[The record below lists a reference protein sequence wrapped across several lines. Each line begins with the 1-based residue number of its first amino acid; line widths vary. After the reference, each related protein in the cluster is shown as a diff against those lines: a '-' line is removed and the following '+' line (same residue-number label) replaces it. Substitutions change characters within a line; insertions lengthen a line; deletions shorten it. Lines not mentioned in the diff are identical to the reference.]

1 VNYKDVE
8 GEMQEVRIREL
19 IVQLKEQVKGL
30 PVLETLVEQ
39 VDAAAEQMHDLLID
53 WEQYNSGPEKDAI
66 RDELFDVLETLVDVF
81 GRGIRAP
88 AELWDAGRTAA
99 RRAELTVAGL

>member
-1 VNYKDVE
+1 MNYKDVE
-8 GEMQEVRIREL
+8 GQVQEVRIREL
-19 IVQLKEQVKGL
+19 LVQLHQQVKGL

-53 WEQYNSGPEKDAI
+53 WEQYNTGPEKDAI

-88 AELWDAGRTAA
+88 AELWAAGQAAA
-99 RRAELTVAGL
+99 RRTELTVQGL